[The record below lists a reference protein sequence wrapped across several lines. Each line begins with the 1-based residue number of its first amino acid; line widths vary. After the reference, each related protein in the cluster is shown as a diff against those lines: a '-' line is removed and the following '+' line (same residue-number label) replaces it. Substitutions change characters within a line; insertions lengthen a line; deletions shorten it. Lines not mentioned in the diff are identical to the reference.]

1 MRRTHHPAGTVHRF
15 MIESAALA
23 GNLLDDPTE
32 RIVDVYIPHGHEG
45 SDLPLLVDLVG
56 YTAGGPAHTAWKA
69 FGENVPE
76 RLDRLIGEG
85 KMLPVVV
92 AFPDCFSRLG
102 GNQYVNS
109 SAIGNYED
117 FLIAEMLP
125 AVETRFGCGGDGRRG
140 VFGKS
145 SGGFGALVH
154 AMLHADT
161 WAAAAS
167 HSGDAGF
174 ELLYGGGG
182 FPDVLR
188 ALAKNGNSI
197 EGWVKAFE
205 AKPKLDDKDTMIL
218 MFLCQAASFD
228 PDPKEFFGLRLP
240 VTLDTCDIIPER
252 WNNWLAWDPAVMVE
266 RHADSIATLKGFY
279 LDCGTEDQYSI
290 LYGTRRIH
298 KALVQRGI
306 AHRYEEFPDDH
317 SKVDYRMDTS
327 LPFLGR
333 NAERLNHPAGHT

>member
-1 MRRTHHPAGTVHRF
+1 MTRRANYPAGTVHRL
-15 MIESAALA
+15 IVNGAALA
-23 GNLLDDPTE
+23 DNMLGDSTH
-32 RIVDVYIPHGHEG
+32 RVVDVYVPHGRDG
-45 SDLPLLVDLVG
+45 ADLPLLVDLVG

-76 RLDRLIGEG
+76 RLDRLIAEG
-85 KMLPVVV
+85 KMKPAVV

-109 SAIGNYED
+109 PVMGNYAD
-117 FLIAEMLP
+117 FLIKEMLP
-125 AVETRFGCGGDGRRG
+125 AVEQRFGCGGESRRG

-145 SGGFGALVH
+145 SGGYGALVH
-154 AMLHADT
+154 AMLHADV

-188 ALAKNGNSI
+188 ALAKHGNSI
-197 EGWVKAFE
+197 EAWMNAFE
-205 AKPKLDDKDTMIL
+205 SKQKLDGKDTMIL

-228 PDPKEFFGLRLP
+228 PDPDAFLGLRLP
-240 VTLDTCDIIPER
+240 VTLDTCEIIPDR
-252 WNNWLAWDPAVMVE
+252 WANWLSWDPALMVE
-266 RHADSIATLKGFY
+266 RHADSIARLKGFY

-298 KALVQRGI
+298 KALEQRGI

-317 SKVDYRMDTS
+317 SGVDYRMDVS
-327 LPFLGR
+327 LPWL
-333 NAERLNHPAGHT
+333 AETLSA